1 MHFDLAFLL
10 RVMFN
15 VPGGCWLGLR
25 ARHCIPCGFC
35 SVAADLMSGALL
47 SFFQEGGAV
56 ASPVVLLG
64 LSHIGGPVGVRAW
77 VSSMSAS
84 CSEGTPPPP
93 P

>member
-1 MHFDLAFLL
+1 MYPAAA
-10 RVMFN
+10 
-15 VPGGCWLGLR
+15 GWACGLVT
-25 ARHCIPCGFC
+25 ASP
-35 SVAADLMSGALL
+35 VAADLMSGALL

-84 CSEGTPPPP
+84 CSEGTPPPLADC
-93 P
+93 